1 MVSNKSPNLGLEYFM
16 ASDSH
21 LTHSPAW
28 VVMMGFMYS
37 NVCISSFDKG
47 QGIPIYRKF
56 FDADAPQT
64 CLAYFFFSWTRTNK
78 RGKNNKWLLY
88 PPKALCVASKTLFI
102 ILYFQLVFPPFFC
115 FSVDSLHLF
124 TP

>member
-47 QGIPIYRKF
+47 HGIPIYRKF

-64 CLAYFFFSWTRTNK
+64 CLAYFFFFLDQNKQTRQEQQVAAI
-78 RGKNNKWLLY
+78 

>member
-56 FDADAPQT
+56 LDADAPQT
-64 CLAYFFFSWTRTNK
+64 CLAYFFFFLDQNKQTRQEQQVAAI
-78 RGKNNKWLLY
+78 
-88 PPKALCVASKTLFI
+88 PPKSIVCGFENSFHNS
-102 ILYFQLVFPPFFC
+102 VFSACFSPIFLFFC
-115 FSVDSLHLF
+115 
-124 TP
+124 